1 MLTNMTSGTFAEQLF
16 MRIGFMSYA
25 IIVAKLGT
33 TIFATYQIGMQV
45 LILSFALGD
54 GLSIVTVAL
63 VGRSLGEERQDLAR
77 MYGGITQRLGIL
89 CSLLIAA
96 LCITLGKKFFGLFSQ
111 EAKILQYAQM
121 TMLYLS
127 VITFTQISMIIY
139 SGCLRG
145 AGDVKYIAMVSLICI
160 TFASFGGLVAVF
172 CIRLR
177 FTRSL
182 MGIVIEQTVRLI
194 LVALR
199 CSGKWMYH
207 RI

>member
-1 MLTNMTSGTFAEQLF
+1 MWQNGHNDFCHLSNRDASIDF
-16 MRIGFMSYA
+16 
-25 IIVAKLGT
+25 IVCPGGRSVDC
-33 TIFATYQIGMQV
+33 Y
-45 LILSFALGD
+45 
-54 GLSIVTVAL
+54 
-63 VGRSLGEERQDLAR
+63 RSLGGKKFGRRA
-77 MYGGITQRLGIL
+77 TRLGKDVWRHH
-89 CSLLIAA
+89 AA
-96 LCITLGKKFFGLFSQ
+96 VGHFVFFVDCGVVHYTGEKFFGLFSQ

-199 CSGKWMYH
+199 FRSGKWMYH
-207 RI
+207 RIYI